1 MEKHILSK
9 STFIRAKQCLKS
21 LYLYKNNIYLRDK
34 LSKEQQARFNRGINV
49 GLLAQQLFPN
59 GIDASPKHVSLFHE
73 SVNKT
78 RELIQNG
85 TPIIYEAAFQHNGIL
100 IALDIL
106 VNENGKW
113 NAYEIKSS
121 AKITPTY
128 ITDAALQYY
137 VIKGCGIEIENF
149 YIVHINTSY
158 VRKGIINVHE
168 LFKINNV
175 TKDVLKQQENIAQVL
190 QLAFETLQKNEAP
203 PINPGPHCFDPYPC
217 DFKGHCWK
225 NIENVEIF
233 EFNGLSKQQ
242 QFEWYNK
249 GWEKIEEVPIEELP
263 NATLKKQAEAAK
275 TNSIIV
281 DKVKLQNFLSGLHY
295 PLYFMDFEIMI
306 TAVPLFQNT
315 SPYQQLPIQFSIYR
329 QDNYDSE
336 YLHFS
341 FLAETGED
349 PRIEFTKSLIS
360 VCGNQG
366 SILVYDISSERSVL
380 NQLIEAFPEFE
391 KPLQAIVS
399 RLVDLSIPFRE
410 LFLYHP
416 KMRGSTSIKN
426 VATAFCDDINFDA
439 LPINNGQ
446 LASIAFESLQQENDI
461 FKILELK
468 EQLKAY
474 CKLDTWA
481 MVRIWQEINR
491 IILNNPKI

>member
-21 LYLYKNNIYLRDK
+21 LFLYKNNIYLRDK
-34 LSKEQQARFNRGINV
+34 LSKEQQALFNRGINV

-59 GIDASPKHVSLFHE
+59 GIDSSPKHVSLFHE

-85 TPIIYEAAFQHNGIL
+85 TPIIYEAAFQHDGIL

-137 VIKGCGIEIENF
+137 VINRCGIEIENF
-149 YIVHINTSY
+149 YIAHINTSY
-158 VRKGIINVHE
+158 IRKGMINVHE
-168 LFKINNV
+168 LFKITNV
-175 TKDVLKQQENIAQVL
+175 TLDVLKQQENIAQVI

-203 PINPGPHCFDPYPC
+203 LINPGPHCFEPYPC
-217 DFKGHCWK
+217 DFKGYCWK
-225 NIENVEIF
+225 NIQDAEIF

-242 QFEWYNK
+242 QFEWYYK
-249 GWEKIEEVPIEELP
+249 GWKKIEEVPIEELP
-263 NATLKKQAEAAK
+263 NVTLKKQAEAAK

-281 DKVKLQNFLSGLHY
+281 DEVKLQNFISGINY
-295 PLYFMDFEIMI
+295 PLYFIDFEIMT
-306 TAVPLFQNT
+306 TAVPLFDNT
-315 SPYQQLPIQFSIYR
+315 SPYQQLPIQFSVY
-329 QDNYDSE
+329 QQENFDSE
-336 YLHFS
+336 FLHYS
-341 FLAETGED
+341 FLAETGKD
-349 PRIEFTKSLIS
+349 PRKDFTEALIRNCQNS
-360 VCGNQG
+360 G
-366 SILVYDISSERSVL
+366 SILVYDISSERSVI
-380 NQLIEAFPEFE
+380 NQLIQAFPEFE
-391 KPLQAIVS
+391 KPLQAIIS

-426 VATAFCDDINFDA
+426 VASAFCGDINFDT
-439 LPINNGQ
+439 LSISNGQ
-446 LASIAFESLQQENDI
+446 LASIAFESLQHENDM

-468 EQLKAY
+468 EQLLAY

-481 MVRIWQEINR
+481 MVRIWQEMNR
-491 IILNNPKI
+491 IIKKNP